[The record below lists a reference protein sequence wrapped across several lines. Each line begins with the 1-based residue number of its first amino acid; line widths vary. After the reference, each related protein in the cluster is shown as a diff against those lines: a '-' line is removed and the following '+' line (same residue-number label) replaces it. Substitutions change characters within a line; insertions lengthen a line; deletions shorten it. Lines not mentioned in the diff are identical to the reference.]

1 MVKPPL
7 SLSQLS
13 WNKSPTNGV
22 LDTNKNKEIMKQTI
36 NSAFLYSNVEKPQ
49 AYIAK
54 NKQRVKQHDSNVY
67 LSDEDEYQIELF
79 NPTTLCVLA
88 KIKLDG
94 KYISNGG
101 IVLRPGER
109 VFLERYLDTNNKFIY
124 RTYEVN
130 GNNTQVQRAIQNNG
144 NVEVEFYNEWV
155 PSNITWNTGTGTI
168 TTGNTLFYPTGVRT
182 TTGGISSQWDGTVTT
197 SNSAYYTNTLSN
209 NVNVNTDLSVAGDI
223 YIKGQSLSKVLGLSD
238 RKIETG
244 TTEKGEESNQ
254 TFEHSNKSFNLIA
267 SRIVQ
272 WQILPTSQKP
282 YTTKELNVLYC
293 GECGAKRKKDSHKF
307 CPHCGTKY

>member
-1 MVKPPL
+1 
-7 SLSQLS
+7 LS
-13 WNKSPTNGV
+13 WNKPPTNGV

-54 NKQRVKQHDSNVY
+54 SKQRVKQHDSNVY
-67 LSDEDEYQIELF
+67 FSDGDEYQIELF

-109 VFLERYLDTNNKFIY
+109 VFLERYLDTNNKFVY

-144 NVEVEFYNEWV
+144 KVEVEFYDEYI
-155 PSNITWNTGTGTI
+155 PSNITWTTGTSNYYPLSGTI
-168 TTGNTLFYPTGVRT
+168 NTTS
-182 TTGGISSQWDGTVTT
+182 ISSQWDGTVTT
-197 SNSAYYTNTLSN
+197 SNSAYYTNTSFN
-209 NVNVNTDLSVAGDI
+209 NANVNGGDLSVNGDI

-272 WQILPTSQKP
+272 WQILPTSHKP